1 MVSPL
6 ADQCI
11 QNRKGGNAQ
20 QHSRKAEKSA
30 AHHDGHQYPDCRQAC
45 TVSQY
50 LGSEYIAVELL
61 QCDDQDSKAQ
71 RSPRVHDQQNHH
83 AGHSA
88 DDRAKKGDHIGHADD
103 YGDEDIIWNLQ
114 NQVKNK
120 AKYADD
126 RTVDELTVDKTHK
139 YIVCLAAHT

>member
-1 MVSPL
+1 MIGP
-6 ADQCI
+6 
-11 QNRKGGNAQ
+11 
-20 QHSRKAEKSA
+20 
-30 AHHDGHQYPDCRQAC
+30 
-45 TVSQY
+45 
-50 LGSEYIAVELL
+50 
-61 QCDDQDSKAQ
+61 
-71 RSPRVHDQQNHH
+71 
-83 AGHSA
+83 
-88 DDRAKKGDHIGHADD
+88 KKGDHIGHADD